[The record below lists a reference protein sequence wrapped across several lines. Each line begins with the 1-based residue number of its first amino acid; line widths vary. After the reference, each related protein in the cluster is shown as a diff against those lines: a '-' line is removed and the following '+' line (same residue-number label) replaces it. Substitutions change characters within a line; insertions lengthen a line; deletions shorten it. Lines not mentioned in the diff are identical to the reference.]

1 MLAVYITPGG
11 ALGKQEEGDISPSEA
26 DDGVGKA
33 TPVSLPSF
41 LRPSLLLPPSLS
53 SPLLL
58 SFFHSANIYWVSP
71 RCLALC

>member
-1 MLAVYITPGG
+1 MLAVYIAPGG

-41 LRPSLLLPPSLS
+41 LPPSLPPSPSLALFPPPS
-53 SPLLL
+53 FLL
-58 SFFHSANIYWVSP
+58 SFSNYLLGVS
-71 RCLALC
+71 

>member
-1 MLAVYITPGG
+1 MLAVYIAPGG

-58 SFFHSANIYWVSP
+58 SFFHSATIYWVSP

>member
-1 MLAVYITPGG
+1 MLAVYIAPGG
-11 ALGKQEEGDISPSEA
+11 TLGKQEEGDISPSEA

-53 SPLLL
+53 SP
-58 SFFHSANIYWVSP
+58 SFFPSANIYWVSP
-71 RCLALC
+71 MCLALC